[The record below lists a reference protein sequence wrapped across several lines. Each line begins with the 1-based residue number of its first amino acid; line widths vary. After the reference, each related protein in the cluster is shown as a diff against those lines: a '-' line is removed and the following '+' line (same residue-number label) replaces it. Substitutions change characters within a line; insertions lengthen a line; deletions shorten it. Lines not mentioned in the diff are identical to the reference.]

1 MAKSADAFRTISEV
15 ADWLGVQTHVLRF
28 WESKFTQVKPV
39 KRAGGRRYYRPVDML
54 LLGGIQK
61 LLHEDGLTIKGVQKI
76 LREKGI
82 AHVSALSAA
91 VDGVSSADLAATKS
105 VAPTKLAPFE
115 QVTTDEAEPVTAD
128 IVPFIQDPRPGE
140 AVEPVDRPSFTQ
152 DAVVMPEDAVEAAD
166 VEDAASTAPVDANPS
181 EDLPEATQ
189 DEPTP
194 VAPDIEA
201 DADADATSAAQGL
214 ETQPVAAPPQSE
226 AVVTEDSQDEVAAT
240 QTPEPSTAPEE
251 NLASDAQD
259 AVTDEPSELAAA
271 PEPEIIPPEPIVEVE
286 ATPEQ
291 PEVEVEPIALEDETA
306 HEATQDETTPPND
319 GEPIAVLPSFLSRS
333 TGSMAPVSDDLLP
346 KDGTAES
353 IRTVEAPDEAVV
365 PDEPAIEAP
374 KPKPEIVDVPDTPF
388 EPEIAAS
395 PRALSALAKVKSLT
409 PAQATAI
416 APLLAQLCTVRDR
429 MGADR
434 KE

>member
-15 ADWLGVQTHVLRF
+15 AEWLDVQTHVLRF

-39 KRAGGRRYYRPVDML
+39 KRAGGRRYYRPLDML

-61 LLHEDGLTIKGVQKI
+61 LLREDGLTIKGVQKI

-82 AHVSALSAA
+82 AHVSALSPA
-91 VDGVSSADLAATKS
+91 VDGVSSADLAATES
-105 VAPTKLAPFE
+105 VAPTKPAPFE
-115 QVTTDEAEPVTAD
+115 QVTTDEVEPVTAD
-128 IVPFIQDPRPGE
+128 IVPFTQDPRPG
-140 AVEPVDRPSFTQ
+140 EPVDRPSFTQ
-152 DAVVMPEDAVEAAD
+152 DAVIMPEDAVEAAD
-166 VEDAASTAPVDANPS
+166 VDETISTAPQEASPS
-181 EDLPEATQ
+181 EDLPDAIQ

-201 DADADATSAAQGL
+201 DADATSATKGL
-214 ETQPVAAPPQSE
+214 ESQPVAETTQSE
-226 AVVTEDSQDEVAAT
+226 SVVTKESQDEVTAT
-240 QTPEPSTAPEE
+240 QTPEPPTATEA

-259 AVTDEPSELAAA
+259 AVTDEPTEWATAI
-271 PEPEIIPPEPIVEVE
+271 EPEIIPPDPIVEVE

-291 PEVEVEPIALEDETA
+291 PEVEVEPAALEDETA
-306 HEATQDETTPPND
+306 LEATQDETTPPD
-319 GEPIAVLPSFLSRS
+319 DEKPIAILPSFLSRS
-333 TGSMAPVSDDLLP
+333 TRSMAPVSDNLPP
-346 KDGTAES
+346 KDGTAEPV
-353 IRTVEAPDEAVV
+353 RTVEAPDQAVV

-374 KPKPEIVDVPDTPF
+374 KPKPAIVVVPDTPF

-416 APLLAQLCTVRDR
+416 APLLAQLRTARDR